1 MSTRVSKAAETVEP
15 VTPDEVARALDSVLK
30 SKQFVNAHKRQKF
43 LRLICDFYLAGRA
56 NELNEYAIAYDVFG
70 RDSGYNP
77 ASDPIVR
84 VAAHEIRKKLEVYY
98 AGEGAGDPIRLDIPA
113 GSYQPVFSKAALPAA
128 EESPR
133 AIAPPQPRG
142 RLRSPAVLGTVAAIL
157 AVVVVV
163 LAISNFNLRREAA
176 EARTPREAATYG
188 AAWEPFLKEG
198 SPPLVVLS
206 NPPVLRL
213 SNPSDPDALDS
224 RSIALS
230 PDEIEMLKGKAVMN
244 PEIVIKE
251 PDASTGE
258 VSEGDKVVAKPHR
271 DPRLILSD
279 NFYTGMGEAIGLSRI
294 TDLFRTVNRTFLLKQ
309 SRTVN
314 ADDLKSRNVILL
326 GGVWVNEWSA
336 KLPKNEDFLFTN
348 NATVENRNPQPGE
361 SREYIPQFDGRT
373 GALLVDYALITVK
386 QNLSDESRVMVLAG
400 VYSQGTEAAGEY
412 VTNHWYLTQLNQRLR
427 ELADSGENP
436 RHFQALLKVEVEN
449 GIPTRVSLVA
459 FHVLRN

>member
-1 MSTRVSKAAETVEP
+1 MSTRLSKPAETVEP
-15 VTPDEVARALDSVLK
+15 VTPDDVARALDSVLK

-70 RDSGYNP
+70 RDSDYNP
-77 ASDPIVR
+77 SSDPIVR
-84 VAAHEIRKKLEVYY
+84 VAAHEIRKKLEAYY
-98 AGEGAGDPIRLDIPA
+98 AGEGASDPIRLDIPA
-113 GSYQPVFSKAALPAA
+113 GSYQPVFSKAPVPLA
-128 EESPR
+128 EKAPQ
-133 AIAPPQPRG
+133 AVAAPPQPRRG
-142 RLRSPAVLGTVAAIL
+142 LLSPAVLGTVAIVLAL
-157 AVVVVV
+157 AVVL
-163 LAISNFNLRREAA
+163 LAISNFSLRREAA
-176 EARTPREAATYG
+176 EARTPGDLTTYG

-224 RSIALS
+224 QSIALS
-230 PDEIEMLKGKAVMN
+230 PEEIEMLKGKAVMN
-244 PEIVIKE
+244 PEIVIKD
-251 PDASTGE
+251 PDASAGD
-258 VSEGDKVVAKPHR
+258 SGDKVVVKQHR
-271 DPRLILSD
+271 EPRLILSD

-294 TDLFRTVNRTFLLKQ
+294 TDLFRTVNRSFLLKQ

-336 KLPKNEDFLFTN
+336 KLPRNEDFLFTN

-361 SREYIPQFDGRT
+361 GSEYIPQFDGRT
-373 GALLVDYALITVK
+373 GGLLVDYALITVK
-386 QNLSDESRVMVLAG
+386 QNLSDENRVMVLAG

-412 VTNHWYLTQLNQRLR
+412 VTNHWYLTQLNQRIR
-427 ELADSGENP
+427 ELTASGESL

-449 GIPTRVSLVA
+449 GIPTRISLVA
-459 FHVLRN
+459 FHLLRN